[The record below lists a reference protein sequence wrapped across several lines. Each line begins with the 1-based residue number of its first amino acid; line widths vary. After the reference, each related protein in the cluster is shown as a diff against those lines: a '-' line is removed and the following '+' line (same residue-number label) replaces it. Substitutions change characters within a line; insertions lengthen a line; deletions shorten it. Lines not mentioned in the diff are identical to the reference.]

1 MKFDKIIIITS
12 QMHSGKILNTLC
24 YNFHTKVNINWII
37 KASDMIK
44 IIKTITIFAIK
55 ILKDK
60 VYVCML
66 EQQIDLSR

>member
-1 MKFDKIIIITS
+1 
-12 QMHSGKILNTLC
+12 
-24 YNFHTKVNINWII
+24 
-37 KASDMIK
+37 MIK